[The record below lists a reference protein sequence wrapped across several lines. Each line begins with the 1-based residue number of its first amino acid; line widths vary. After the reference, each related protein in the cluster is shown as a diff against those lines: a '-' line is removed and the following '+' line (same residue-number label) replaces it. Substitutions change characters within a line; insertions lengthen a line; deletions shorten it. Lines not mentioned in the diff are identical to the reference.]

1 MLSLAELQS
10 KFSDVSLGADGGILS
25 GVVIGDG
32 FAPEQRLQIHRN
44 NTTILLTEALAA
56 TFRIVHELVGEEFFA
71 QMARA
76 FVRIHPPTSPCLFE
90 YGQGFPAFLQ
100 SLAAL
105 SEMPYVADVAELEWQ
120 WNSALFAAEAKPLMA
135 EALAAVPPEE
145 LAGHHLRPHPS
156 VRFVTSPYPIK
167 KIWDMHQPDA
177 DPDMG
182 VDLNDGG
189 EAVLIVRPHADVSIH
204 KLSPNA
210 YVMASRLAEDAT
222 LAEAFA
228 MLEGVESAEHLPL
241 IFAELIATGMFEKIQ

>member
-10 KFSDVSLGADGGILS
+10 KFSDVSLGADGGVLS
-25 GVVIGDG
+25 NVIIGDG
-32 FAPEQRLQIHRN
+32 FQPEQRLQIHRN

-56 TFRIVHELVGEEFFA
+56 TFHIVHELVGEEFFA

-120 WNSALFAAEAKPLMA
+120 WNSALFAAEAKPLTA
-135 EALAAVPPEE
+135 EALAAIPPEE

-189 EAVLIVRPHADVSIH
+189 DAVLIVRPHADVGIH
-204 KLSPNA
+204 QLSLNA
-210 YVMASRLAEDAT
+210 YVMASRLAEGAT

-228 MLEGVESAEHLPL
+228 ILEGVESAEHLPL